1 MMSNVKKVVLKQNGT
16 PAGFQ
21 FGGRS
26 NEIKDRDYEVVGLE
40 NTIGYEIGEVL
51 SKDDVQQ
58 LICKPN
64 MKVVVR

>member
-1 MMSNVKKVVLKQNGT
+1 MNNFKKVILKQHGQCGSYMKYENHST
-16 PAGFQ
+16 
-21 FGGRS
+21 
-26 NEIKDRDYEVVGLE
+26 KDRDYEVVGLE

-58 LICKPN
+58 LICRPN

>member
-1 MMSNVKKVVLKQNGT
+1 MMNNLKKVVLKQNGIM
-16 PAGFQ
+16 
-21 FGGRS
+21 GGRS

-58 LICKPN
+58 LICRPN
-64 MKVVVR
+64 MKVVVK

>member
-1 MMSNVKKVVLKQNGT
+1 MNNLKKVVLKQNGIM
-16 PAGFQ
+16 
-21 FGGRS
+21 GGS
-26 NEIKDRDYEVVGLE
+26 SHGIKNRDYEVVGLE